1 MIRCND
7 AEQEAARYA
16 SKFTN
21 VVATS
26 WHQKQYFADLGK
38 WEGDDIGGCIGLI
51 LVARVGLVGSI
62 LVLARWSTSLRN
74 WHQNES
80 LGAIICPAM
89 TESGKL
95 RI

>member
-1 MIRCND
+1 M
-7 AEQEAARYA
+7 
-16 SKFTN
+16 F
-21 VVATS
+21 VATS
-26 WHQKQYFADLGK
+26 WHQEQYFADLGK

-62 LVLARWSTSLRN
+62 LVLACWSTRLCN

-89 TESGKL
+89 KESVKPKF
-95 RI
+95 